1 MLRLK
6 KTFTARNAVSEVLVQ
21 GLRYEVI
28 THYRRY
34 DPTTMFLCTGVGV
47 HRHLNAFGT
56 DGQATQH
63 KAKGLSIE
71 GMLETSF

>member
-34 DPTTMFLCTGVGV
+34 DPTTMFLSTGV
-47 HRHLNAFGT
+47 HRHLNALGT